1 MYLLEPH
8 HFTERVS
15 KINACNDVVIC
26 GFISITVPSILTGG
40 SGEEKEIAID
50 KVKLLM
56 IGTRSG
62 EQTSL

>member
-1 MYLLEPH
+1 M
-8 HFTERVS
+8 
-15 KINACNDVVIC
+15 
-26 GFISITVPSILTGG
+26 VPSILTGG

-62 EQTSL
+62 EQTSLYITPDLNLWPV